1 MEIKLEEENKK
12 FKITL
17 TGNQLELLDSLLD
30 DHKKF
35 IEHEHRYDHE
45 VRRQELSK
53 LQRISHNFLS
63 VVVEK
68 RKKGESK

>member
-17 TGNQLELLDSLLD
+17 TGNQLEFLEPLLID

-35 IEHEHRYDHE
+35 IVHEHRYDHE
-45 VRRQELSK
+45 IRRQELSK
-53 LQRISHNFLS
+53 LERIS
-63 VVVEK
+63 
-68 RKKGESK
+68 